1 MRDFLKRRLRRY
13 RQDLFGGVA
22 GTIHRS
28 RSRIEGL
35 IAAATGT
42 SSNPS
47 STARAVEVGERRDG
61 IIIGPMEDYR
71 RQAWMARW
79 LLGAAGAS
87 TAVLLHRLLLGDLGG
102 ALASLGSTATL
113 LGLALHPA
121 YRCWLMRHQRAGQ
134 PHVFLIHP
142 LQWWPAAWPA
152 AVSSSRSTPHEPADR

>member
-47 STARAVEVGERRDG
+47 STARVVEVGERRDG

-71 RQAWMARW
+71 RQVWMARA
-79 LLGAAGAS
+79 LLGGGGVSA
-87 TAVLLHRLLLGDLGG
+87 AVLLHRLLLGDFGG

-134 PHVFLIHP
+134 PRVFLTHP
-142 LQWWPAAWPA
+142 LQWWPPDWR
-152 AVSSSRSTPHEPADR
+152 AVAPSERSASHEPADR

>member
-13 RQDLFGGVA
+13 RPDLFGGVA

-42 SSNPS
+42 SSNPF

-102 ALASLGSTATL
+102 ALASLGSAATL

-121 YRCWLMRHQRAGQ
+121 YRCWTLRHR
-134 PHVFLIHP
+134 PVDPPRIFLTHP
-142 LQWWPAAWPA
+142 LHWWPPDWRAATA
-152 AVSSSRSTPHEPADR
+152 SERSASHEPADR

>member
-1 MRDFLKRRLRRY
+1 LRDFLKRRLRRY

-71 RQAWMARW
+71 RQVWMARA
-79 LLGAAGAS
+79 LLGGGGVSA
-87 TAVLLHRLLLGDLGG
+87 AVLLHRLLLGDFGG

-134 PHVFLIHP
+134 PRVFLTHP
-142 LQWWPAAWPA
+142 LQWWPPDWR
-152 AVSSSRSTPHEPADR
+152 AVAPSERSASHEPADR

>member
-79 LLGAAGAS
+79 LLS
-87 TAVLLHRLLLGDLGG
+87 FGDRAE
-102 ALASLGSTATL
+102 ALAPAKLR
-113 LGLALHPA
+113 ALVRVEA
-121 YRCWLMRHQRAGQ
+121 AKIAAKHQ
-134 PHVFLIHP
+134 
-142 LQWWPAAWPA
+142 
-152 AVSSSRSTPHEPADR
+152 

>member
-47 STARAVEVGERRDG
+47 STARAVEVGDHRDG

-121 YRCWLMRHQRAGQ
+121 YRCWLMRHQRAG
-134 PHVFLIHP
+134 PPRVFLTHP
-142 LQWWPAAWPA
+142 LQWWPAA
-152 AVSSSRSTPHEPADR
+152 

>member
-1 MRDFLKRRLRRY
+1 LRDFLKRRLRRY

-47 STARAVEVGERRDG
+47 STARVVEVGERRDG

-71 RQAWMARW
+71 RQVWMARA
-79 LLGAAGAS
+79 LLGGGGVSA
-87 TAVLLHRLLLGDLGG
+87 AVLLHRLLLGDFGG

-134 PHVFLIHP
+134 PRVFLTHP
-142 LQWWPAAWPA
+142 LQWWPPDWR
-152 AVSSSRSTPHEPADR
+152 AVAPSERSASHEPADR

>member
-47 STARAVEVGERRDG
+47 STARVVEVGERRDG

-79 LLGAAGAS
+79 LLGTAGAS
-87 TAVLLHRLLLGDLGG
+87 TAVLLHRLLLVDLGG

-134 PHVFLIHP
+134 PRVFLTHP
-142 LQWWPAAWPA
+142 LQWWPPDWR
-152 AVSSSRSTPHEPADR
+152 AVAPSERSASHEPADR

>member
-47 STARAVEVGERRDG
+47 STARVVEVGKRRDG

-87 TAVLLHRLLLGDLGG
+87 TAGSK
-102 ALASLGSTATL
+102 AS
-113 LGLALHPA
+113 
-121 YRCWLMRHQRAGQ
+121 
-134 PHVFLIHP
+134 
-142 LQWWPAAWPA
+142 AW
-152 AVSSSRSTPHEPADR
+152 R

>member
-13 RQDLFGGVA
+13 RQDLFGSVA

-47 STARAVEVGERRDG
+47 STARAVEVGKRRDG

-79 LLGAAGAS
+79 LLGAASAS

-102 ALASLGSTATL
+102 TLASLGSTATL

-134 PHVFLIHP
+134 PRVFLTHP
-142 LQWWPAAWPA
+142 LQWWPPDWR
-152 AVSSSRSTPHEPADR
+152 AVAPSERSASHEPADR